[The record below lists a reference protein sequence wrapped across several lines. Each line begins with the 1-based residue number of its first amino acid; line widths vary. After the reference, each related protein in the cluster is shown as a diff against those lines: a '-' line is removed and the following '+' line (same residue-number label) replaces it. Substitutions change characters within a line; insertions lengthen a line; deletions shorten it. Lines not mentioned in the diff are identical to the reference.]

1 MNKADLLQEVARETG
16 SSTAAAERLL
26 NSVLKGIENGLVK
39 DKTVQLVGFGT
50 FMVKERKARTGR
62 NPATGQEMHIPESKT
77 VAFRVG
83 KALKDAVG

>member
-1 MNKADLLQEVARETG
+1 MNKADLLQEVARETA

-26 NSVLKGIENGLVK
+26 NAVLKGIENGLIK
-39 DKTVQLVGFGT
+39 DKNVQLVGFGT

-77 VAFRVG
+77 VTFRVG